1 MSTVKSISERLN
13 SSIKRSGTAS
23 LVLSGGSSPIKIFEE
38 LSSIDLPWSKVQ
50 VTLVDDRLV
59 EADNKDSNQNLI
71 LNYFLKSKAKAAQFF
86 PLTEDLI
93 TKSNFFKTPFD
104 VVLLGMGE
112 DGHFASLFPDMIDDF
127 DAFNSDAKFKI
138 FKTESQGNPF
148 LPRITMNLSLIL
160 NSEMIVLLVKGKSK
174 LKVLDEAIN
183 NNKLPIHYLLKNR
196 KENFLIE
203 KIIQR
208 RHQKIIEVTKRI
220 AKRSLSSRQ
229 KYLNNITSMEQN
241 NDTDRNFVSCSNMAH
256 AAAAAPSDE
265 KNSILMNTKP
275 NIGIVSSY
283 NDMLSAHKPLEHFPK
298 VIKAAATQ
306 FGATAQMA
314 GMVPAMCDG
323 VTQGR
328 PGMELSL
335 MSRDVIAMSTAV
347 SLSHGVYDA
356 ALCLGVCDKIVPGLL
371 IGTLSFGYLPVI
383 FVPAGPMSTGITNE
397 EKNLVR
403 KAFAKGDAT
412 REELLKAEIS
422 AYHGEGTCT
431 FFGTAN
437 SNQMLMEIMGLH
449 IPGSAFVHPHSDLR
463 NAYNI
468 VATEQAI
475 SISRKGADIRPIG
488 KIIDERSFVNAIV
501 GLHATG
507 GSTNH
512 TLHLPAMAAAAG
524 IKLLWEDF
532 SDLSEVTPLLARVY
546 PNGNADVNQFHAAG
560 GMSFVIGE
568 LLDAG
573 LLDGT
578 ARTVWGDNLFD
589 YISEPTLKNSKL
601 VWNKSKSKSFDSNI
615 LKSTKDPHQK
625 NGGLKMLKGNI
636 GRGVIKISAVNIDQQ
651 KIKAP
656 AMVFDNQIDV
666 KEAYDKGLLNRDVV
680 IVVRFQGPKANGMPE
695 LHALTPILSNIQDLG
710 FKVALLTDGRMSGAS
725 GKVPAAIHITPEA
738 MDNGVIGKI
747 KDGDEI
753 EIDAISGHISLNENY
768 KDRALNFPNDR
779 NDQSSF
785 GRNLFSLLRQNATNA
800 ENGAGLN
807 LIDTH

>member
-1 MSTVKSISERLN
+1 M
-13 SSIKRSGTAS
+13 
-23 LVLSGGSSPIKIFEE
+23 
-38 LSSIDLPWSKVQ
+38 
-50 VTLVDDRLV
+50 
-59 EADNKDSNQNLI
+59 
-71 LNYFLKSKAKAAQFF
+71 
-86 PLTEDLI
+86 
-93 TKSNFFKTPFD
+93 
-104 VVLLGMGE
+104 
-112 DGHFASLFPDMIDDF
+112 
-127 DAFNSDAKFKI
+127 
-138 FKTESQGNPF
+138 
-148 LPRITMNLSLIL
+148 
-160 NSEMIVLLVKGKSK
+160 SK
-174 LKVLDEAIN
+174 L
-183 NNKLPIHYLLKNR
+183 
-196 KENFLIE
+196 
-203 KIIQR
+203 
-208 RHQKIIEVTKRI
+208 HQKIIEVTKRI

-371 IGTLSFGYLPVI
+371 IGALSFGHLPVI

-475 SISRKGADIRPIG
+475 SISRKGTDIRPIG

-601 VWNKSKSKSFDSNI
+601 IWNKSRSKSFDSNI

-666 KEAYDKGLLNRDVV
+666 KEAYDRGLLNRDVV

-753 EIDAISGHISLNENY
+753 EIDAISGHINLNENY
-768 KDRALNFPNDR
+768 ADRALKFPNDR

>member
-1 MSTVKSISERLN
+1 MS
-13 SSIKRSGTAS
+13 
-23 LVLSGGSSPIKIFEE
+23 
-38 LSSIDLPWSKVQ
+38 
-50 VTLVDDRLV
+50 
-59 EADNKDSNQNLI
+59 NLH
-71 LNYFLKSKAKAAQFF
+71 
-86 PLTEDLI
+86 P
-93 TKSNFFKTPFD
+93 
-104 VVLLGMGE
+104 
-112 DGHFASLFPDMIDDF
+112 
-127 DAFNSDAKFKI
+127 
-138 FKTESQGNPF
+138 
-148 LPRITMNLSLIL
+148 
-160 NSEMIVLLVKGKSK
+160 
-174 LKVLDEAIN
+174 
-183 NNKLPIHYLLKNR
+183 
-196 KENFLIE
+196 
-203 KIIQR
+203 
-208 RHQKIIEVTKRI
+208 KIIEVTKRI

-229 KYLNNITSMEQN
+229 KYLNNITSMEHD

-283 NDMLSAHKPLEHFPK
+283 NDMLSAHKPFEHFPK

-306 FGATAQMA
+306 FGATAQIA

-335 MSRDVIAMSTAV
+335 MSRDVIAMSAAV

-371 IGTLSFGYLPVI
+371 IGALSFGHLPVI

-463 NAYNI
+463 NAYNV
-468 VATEQAI
+468 VATKQAL
-475 SISRKGADIRPIG
+475 SISRKGKDIRPIG

-532 SDLSEVTPLLARVY
+532 SDLSEITPLLARVY

-589 YISEPTLKNSKL
+589 YISEPTLKNSQL

-615 LKSTKDPHQK
+615 LKSAKDPHQK

-636 GRGVIKISAVNIDQQ
+636 GRGVIKISAVNMDQQ

-753 EIDAISGHISLNENY
+753 EIDAVSGHINLNENY
-768 KDRALNFPNDR
+768 EDRASKFPNDR
-779 NDQSSF
+779 NDQRSF

>member
-1 MSTVKSISERLN
+1 MSKLHSRIIEITKRISERSIN
-13 SSIKRSGTAS
+13 SR
-23 LVLSGGSSPIKIFEE
+23 
-38 LSSIDLPWSKVQ
+38 
-50 VTLVDDRLV
+50 
-59 EADNKDSNQNLI
+59 N
-71 LNYFLKSKAKAAQFF
+71 
-86 PLTEDLI
+86 
-93 TKSNFFKTPFD
+93 
-104 VVLLGMGE
+104 
-112 DGHFASLFPDMIDDF
+112 
-127 DAFNSDAKFKI
+127 
-138 FKTESQGNPF
+138 
-148 LPRITMNLSLIL
+148 
-160 NSEMIVLLVKGKSK
+160 
-174 LKVLDEAIN
+174 
-183 NNKLPIHYLLKNR
+183 
-196 KENFLIE
+196 
-203 KIIQR
+203 
-208 RHQKIIEVTKRI
+208 
-220 AKRSLSSRQ
+220 
-229 KYLNNITSMEQN
+229 KYLRNIISMEEN
-241 NDTDRNFVSCSNMAH
+241 IDTNRNAISCSNMAH
-256 AAAAAPSDE
+256 AVAAAPSSD
-265 KNSILMNTKP
+265 KASILMNSKP

-298 VIKAAATQ
+298 VIKAAATH
-306 FGATAQMA
+306 FGATAQVA
-314 GMVPAMCDG
+314 GIVPAMCDG

-371 IGTLSFGYLPVI
+371 IGSLSFGHLPVI

-397 EKNLVR
+397 KKNLVR

-412 REELLKAEIS
+412 REELLKAETS

-475 SISRKGADIRPIG
+475 LISRKGNDIRPIG

-524 IKLLWEDF
+524 IRLLWEDF
-532 SDLSEVTPLLARVY
+532 SDLSEITPLLARVY
-546 PNGNADVNQFHAAG
+546 PNGKADVNQFHAAG
-560 GMSFVIGE
+560 GMSFIIGE

-578 ARTVWGDNLFD
+578 AKTVWGENLFD
-589 YISEPTLKNSKL
+589 YVSEATLKNSQL
-601 VWNKSKSKSFDSNI
+601 IWTKSKPKSFDSSI
-615 LKSTKDPHQK
+615 LKTVADPHQK

-636 GRGVIKISAVNIDQQ
+636 GKGVIKISAVSIDQQ

-656 AMVFDNQIDV
+656 AMVFDNQNEV
-666 KEAYDKGLLNRDVV
+666 KEAYDKGLLNRDVI

-710 FKVALLTDGRMSGAS
+710 FKVGLLTDGRMSGAS

-738 MDNGVIGKI
+738 MDKGVIGQI
-747 KDGDEI
+747 ENGDEI
-753 EIDAISGHISLNENY
+753 EIDAISGSINLNENFSNR
-768 KDRALNFPNDR
+768 KLALPNDQ
-779 NDQSSF
+779 NNQKNF
-785 GRNLFSLLRQNATNA
+785 GRNLFSLLRQNASDA
-800 ENGAGLN
+800 ENGAGLD
-807 LIDTH
+807 LINTH

>member
-1 MSTVKSISERLN
+1 M
-13 SSIKRSGTAS
+13 
-23 LVLSGGSSPIKIFEE
+23 
-38 LSSIDLPWSKVQ
+38 
-50 VTLVDDRLV
+50 
-59 EADNKDSNQNLI
+59 
-71 LNYFLKSKAKAAQFF
+71 
-86 PLTEDLI
+86 
-93 TKSNFFKTPFD
+93 
-104 VVLLGMGE
+104 
-112 DGHFASLFPDMIDDF
+112 
-127 DAFNSDAKFKI
+127 
-138 FKTESQGNPF
+138 
-148 LPRITMNLSLIL
+148 
-160 NSEMIVLLVKGKSK
+160 SK
-174 LKVLDEAIN
+174 L
-183 NNKLPIHYLLKNR
+183 
-196 KENFLIE
+196 
-203 KIIQR
+203 
-208 RHQKIIEVTKRI
+208 HQKIIEVTKRI

-265 KNSILMNTKP
+265 KTSILMNTKP

-328 PGMELSL
+328 SGMELSL

-753 EIDAISGHISLNENY
+753 EIDAISGHINLNENY
-768 KDRALNFPNDR
+768 ADRALKFPNDR

>member
-1 MSTVKSISERLN
+1 M
-13 SSIKRSGTAS
+13 
-23 LVLSGGSSPIKIFEE
+23 
-38 LSSIDLPWSKVQ
+38 
-50 VTLVDDRLV
+50 
-59 EADNKDSNQNLI
+59 
-71 LNYFLKSKAKAAQFF
+71 
-86 PLTEDLI
+86 
-93 TKSNFFKTPFD
+93 
-104 VVLLGMGE
+104 
-112 DGHFASLFPDMIDDF
+112 
-127 DAFNSDAKFKI
+127 
-138 FKTESQGNPF
+138 
-148 LPRITMNLSLIL
+148 
-160 NSEMIVLLVKGKSK
+160 SK
-174 LKVLDEAIN
+174 L
-183 NNKLPIHYLLKNR
+183 
-196 KENFLIE
+196 
-203 KIIQR
+203 
-208 RHQKIIEVTKRI
+208 HQKIIEVTKRI
-220 AKRSLSSRQ
+220 AKRSLISRQ
-229 KYLNNITSMEQN
+229 KYLNNIISMEQD
-241 NDTDRNFVSCSNMAH
+241 NDTNRNFVSCSNMAH
-256 AAAAAPSDE
+256 AAAAAPSNE

-275 NIGIVSSY
+275 NVGIVSSY

-371 IGTLSFGYLPVI
+371 IGALSFGHLPVI

-475 SISRKGADIRPIG
+475 SIYRKGTDIRPIG

-601 VWNKSKSKSFDSNI
+601 VWNKSKSESFDSNI

-753 EIDAISGHISLNENY
+753 EIDAISGHINLNENY
-768 KDRALNFPNDR
+768 ADRALKFPNDR

>member
-1 MSTVKSISERLN
+1 MSKLHSRIIEITKRISERSIN
-13 SSIKRSGTAS
+13 SR
-23 LVLSGGSSPIKIFEE
+23 
-38 LSSIDLPWSKVQ
+38 
-50 VTLVDDRLV
+50 
-59 EADNKDSNQNLI
+59 N
-71 LNYFLKSKAKAAQFF
+71 
-86 PLTEDLI
+86 
-93 TKSNFFKTPFD
+93 
-104 VVLLGMGE
+104 
-112 DGHFASLFPDMIDDF
+112 
-127 DAFNSDAKFKI
+127 
-138 FKTESQGNPF
+138 
-148 LPRITMNLSLIL
+148 
-160 NSEMIVLLVKGKSK
+160 
-174 LKVLDEAIN
+174 
-183 NNKLPIHYLLKNR
+183 
-196 KENFLIE
+196 
-203 KIIQR
+203 
-208 RHQKIIEVTKRI
+208 
-220 AKRSLSSRQ
+220 
-229 KYLNNITSMEQN
+229 KYLRNIISMEEN
-241 NDTDRNFVSCSNMAH
+241 IDTNRNAISCSNMAH
-256 AAAAAPSDE
+256 AVAAAPSSD
-265 KNSILMNTKP
+265 KASILMNSKP

-306 FGATAQMA
+306 FGATAQVA
-314 GMVPAMCDG
+314 GIVPAMCDG

-371 IGTLSFGYLPVI
+371 IGSLSFGHLPVI

-475 SISRKGADIRPIG
+475 LISRKGNDIRPIG

-532 SDLSEVTPLLARVY
+532 SDLSEITPLLARVY
-546 PNGNADVNQFHAAG
+546 PNGKADVNQFHAAG
-560 GMSFVIGE
+560 GMSFIIGE

-578 ARTVWGDNLFD
+578 AKTVWGENLFD
-589 YISEPTLKNSKL
+589 YVSEATLKNSQL
-601 VWNKSKSKSFDSNI
+601 IWTKSKPKSFDSSI
-615 LKSTKDPHQK
+615 LKTVEDPHQK

-636 GRGVIKISAVNIDQQ
+636 GKGVIKISAVSIDQQ

-656 AMVFDNQIDV
+656 AMVFDNQNEV
-666 KEAYDKGLLNRDVV
+666 KEAYDKGLLSRDVI

-710 FKVALLTDGRMSGAS
+710 FKVGLLTDGRMSGAS

-738 MDNGVIGKI
+738 MDKGVIGQI
-747 KDGDEI
+747 ENGDEI
-753 EIDAISGHISLNENY
+753 EIDAISGSINLNENFSNR
-768 KDRALNFPNDR
+768 KLALPNDQ
-779 NDQSSF
+779 NDQKNF
-785 GRNLFSLLRQNATNA
+785 GRNLFSLLRQNASDA
-800 ENGAGLN
+800 ENGAGLD
-807 LIDTH
+807 LINTH

>member
-1 MSTVKSISERLN
+1 M
-13 SSIKRSGTAS
+13 
-23 LVLSGGSSPIKIFEE
+23 
-38 LSSIDLPWSKVQ
+38 
-50 VTLVDDRLV
+50 
-59 EADNKDSNQNLI
+59 
-71 LNYFLKSKAKAAQFF
+71 
-86 PLTEDLI
+86 
-93 TKSNFFKTPFD
+93 
-104 VVLLGMGE
+104 
-112 DGHFASLFPDMIDDF
+112 
-127 DAFNSDAKFKI
+127 
-138 FKTESQGNPF
+138 
-148 LPRITMNLSLIL
+148 
-160 NSEMIVLLVKGKSK
+160 SK
-174 LKVLDEAIN
+174 L
-183 NNKLPIHYLLKNR
+183 
-196 KENFLIE
+196 
-203 KIIQR
+203 
-208 RHQKIIEVTKRI
+208 HQKIIEVTKRI

-601 VWNKSKSKSFDSNI
+601 IWNKSKSKSFDSNI

-666 KEAYDKGLLNRDVV
+666 KEAYDNGLLNRDVV

-753 EIDAISGHISLNENY
+753 EIDAISGHIKLNENY
-768 KDRALNFPNDR
+768 AERALKLPDDR

>member
-1 MSTVKSISERLN
+1 M
-13 SSIKRSGTAS
+13 
-23 LVLSGGSSPIKIFEE
+23 
-38 LSSIDLPWSKVQ
+38 
-50 VTLVDDRLV
+50 
-59 EADNKDSNQNLI
+59 
-71 LNYFLKSKAKAAQFF
+71 
-86 PLTEDLI
+86 
-93 TKSNFFKTPFD
+93 
-104 VVLLGMGE
+104 
-112 DGHFASLFPDMIDDF
+112 
-127 DAFNSDAKFKI
+127 
-138 FKTESQGNPF
+138 
-148 LPRITMNLSLIL
+148 
-160 NSEMIVLLVKGKSK
+160 SK
-174 LKVLDEAIN
+174 L
-183 NNKLPIHYLLKNR
+183 
-196 KENFLIE
+196 
-203 KIIQR
+203 
-208 RHQKIIEVTKRI
+208 HQKIIEVTKRI

-371 IGTLSFGYLPVI
+371 IGALSFGHLPVI

-601 VWNKSKSKSFDSNI
+601 VWNKSKSESFDSNI

-753 EIDAISGHISLNENY
+753 EIDAISGHINLNENY
-768 KDRALNFPNDR
+768 ADRALKFPNDR

>member
-1 MSTVKSISERLN
+1 M
-13 SSIKRSGTAS
+13 
-23 LVLSGGSSPIKIFEE
+23 
-38 LSSIDLPWSKVQ
+38 
-50 VTLVDDRLV
+50 
-59 EADNKDSNQNLI
+59 
-71 LNYFLKSKAKAAQFF
+71 
-86 PLTEDLI
+86 
-93 TKSNFFKTPFD
+93 
-104 VVLLGMGE
+104 
-112 DGHFASLFPDMIDDF
+112 
-127 DAFNSDAKFKI
+127 
-138 FKTESQGNPF
+138 
-148 LPRITMNLSLIL
+148 
-160 NSEMIVLLVKGKSK
+160 SK
-174 LKVLDEAIN
+174 L
-183 NNKLPIHYLLKNR
+183 
-196 KENFLIE
+196 
-203 KIIQR
+203 
-208 RHQKIIEVTKRI
+208 HQKIIEVTKRI

-229 KYLNNITSMEQN
+229 KYLNNITSMEQD
-241 NDTDRNFVSCSNMAH
+241 NDTDRNSVSCSNMAH

-371 IGTLSFGYLPVI
+371 MGALSFGHLPVI

-412 REELLKAEIS
+412 REQLLKAEIS

-475 SISRKGADIRPIG
+475 SISRKGTDIRPIG

-601 VWNKSKSKSFDSNI
+601 VWNKSKSESFDSNI

-666 KEAYDKGLLNRDVV
+666 KEAYDRGLLNRDVV

-753 EIDAISGHISLNENY
+753 EIDAISGHINLNENY
-768 KDRALNFPNDR
+768 AERALKFPNDR

>member
-1 MSTVKSISERLN
+1 M
-13 SSIKRSGTAS
+13 
-23 LVLSGGSSPIKIFEE
+23 
-38 LSSIDLPWSKVQ
+38 
-50 VTLVDDRLV
+50 
-59 EADNKDSNQNLI
+59 
-71 LNYFLKSKAKAAQFF
+71 
-86 PLTEDLI
+86 
-93 TKSNFFKTPFD
+93 
-104 VVLLGMGE
+104 
-112 DGHFASLFPDMIDDF
+112 
-127 DAFNSDAKFKI
+127 
-138 FKTESQGNPF
+138 
-148 LPRITMNLSLIL
+148 
-160 NSEMIVLLVKGKSK
+160 SK
-174 LKVLDEAIN
+174 L
-183 NNKLPIHYLLKNR
+183 
-196 KENFLIE
+196 
-203 KIIQR
+203 
-208 RHQKIIEVTKRI
+208 HQKIIEVTKRI

-328 PGMELSL
+328 SGMELSL

-371 IGTLSFGYLPVI
+371 IGALSFGHLPVI

-475 SISRKGADIRPIG
+475 SISRKGTDIRPIG

-601 VWNKSKSKSFDSNI
+601 IWNKSKSKSFDSNI

-753 EIDAISGHISLNENY
+753 EIDAISGHINLNENY
-768 KDRALNFPNDR
+768 AERALKFPNDR

>member
-1 MSTVKSISERLN
+1 M
-13 SSIKRSGTAS
+13 
-23 LVLSGGSSPIKIFEE
+23 
-38 LSSIDLPWSKVQ
+38 
-50 VTLVDDRLV
+50 
-59 EADNKDSNQNLI
+59 
-71 LNYFLKSKAKAAQFF
+71 
-86 PLTEDLI
+86 
-93 TKSNFFKTPFD
+93 
-104 VVLLGMGE
+104 
-112 DGHFASLFPDMIDDF
+112 
-127 DAFNSDAKFKI
+127 
-138 FKTESQGNPF
+138 
-148 LPRITMNLSLIL
+148 
-160 NSEMIVLLVKGKSK
+160 SK
-174 LKVLDEAIN
+174 L
-183 NNKLPIHYLLKNR
+183 
-196 KENFLIE
+196 
-203 KIIQR
+203 
-208 RHQKIIEVTKRI
+208 HQKIIEVTKRI
-220 AKRSLSSRQ
+220 AKRSLISRQ
-229 KYLNNITSMEQN
+229 KYLNNITSMEQD
-241 NDTDRNFVSCSNMAH
+241 NDTNRNFVSCSNMAH

-475 SISRKGADIRPIG
+475 SISRKGTDIRPIG

-601 VWNKSKSKSFDSNI
+601 VWNKSKSESFDSNI

-753 EIDAISGHISLNENY
+753 EIDAISGHINLNENY
-768 KDRALNFPNDR
+768 AERALKFPNDR

>member
-1 MSTVKSISERLN
+1 MS
-13 SSIKRSGTAS
+13 
-23 LVLSGGSSPIKIFEE
+23 
-38 LSSIDLPWSKVQ
+38 
-50 VTLVDDRLV
+50 
-59 EADNKDSNQNLI
+59 NLH
-71 LNYFLKSKAKAAQFF
+71 L
-86 PLTEDLI
+86 
-93 TKSNFFKTPFD
+93 
-104 VVLLGMGE
+104 
-112 DGHFASLFPDMIDDF
+112 
-127 DAFNSDAKFKI
+127 
-138 FKTESQGNPF
+138 
-148 LPRITMNLSLIL
+148 
-160 NSEMIVLLVKGKSK
+160 
-174 LKVLDEAIN
+174 
-183 NNKLPIHYLLKNR
+183 
-196 KENFLIE
+196 
-203 KIIQR
+203 
-208 RHQKIIEVTKRI
+208 KIIEVTKRI

-229 KYLNNITSMEQN
+229 KYLNNITSMEHD

-306 FGATAQMA
+306 FGATAQIA

-371 IGTLSFGYLPVI
+371 IGALSFGHLPVI

-463 NAYNI
+463 NAYNV

-475 SISRKGADIRPIG
+475 SISRKGKDIRPIG

-532 SDLSEVTPLLARVY
+532 SDLSEITPLLARVY

-636 GRGVIKISAVNIDQQ
+636 GRGVIKISAVNMDQQ

-753 EIDAISGHISLNENY
+753 EIDAVSGHINLNENY
-768 KDRALNFPNDR
+768 EDRASKFPNDR
-779 NDQSSF
+779 NDQRSF

>member
-1 MSTVKSISERLN
+1 M
-13 SSIKRSGTAS
+13 
-23 LVLSGGSSPIKIFEE
+23 
-38 LSSIDLPWSKVQ
+38 
-50 VTLVDDRLV
+50 
-59 EADNKDSNQNLI
+59 
-71 LNYFLKSKAKAAQFF
+71 
-86 PLTEDLI
+86 
-93 TKSNFFKTPFD
+93 
-104 VVLLGMGE
+104 
-112 DGHFASLFPDMIDDF
+112 
-127 DAFNSDAKFKI
+127 
-138 FKTESQGNPF
+138 
-148 LPRITMNLSLIL
+148 
-160 NSEMIVLLVKGKSK
+160 SK
-174 LKVLDEAIN
+174 L
-183 NNKLPIHYLLKNR
+183 
-196 KENFLIE
+196 
-203 KIIQR
+203 
-208 RHQKIIEVTKRI
+208 HQKIIEVTKRI

-265 KNSILMNTKP
+265 KTSILMNTKP

-475 SISRKGADIRPIG
+475 SISRKGTDIRPIG

-601 VWNKSKSKSFDSNI
+601 IWNKSKSKSFDSNI

-666 KEAYDKGLLNRDVV
+666 KEAYDRGLLNRDVV

-753 EIDAISGHISLNENY
+753 EIDAISGHINLNENY
-768 KDRALNFPNDR
+768 AERALKFPNDR
-779 NDQSSF
+779 KDQSSF
-785 GRNLFSLLRQNATNA
+785 GRNLFSLLRQNATSA

>member
-1 MSTVKSISERLN
+1 MS
-13 SSIKRSGTAS
+13 
-23 LVLSGGSSPIKIFEE
+23 
-38 LSSIDLPWSKVQ
+38 
-50 VTLVDDRLV
+50 
-59 EADNKDSNQNLI
+59 NLH
-71 LNYFLKSKAKAAQFF
+71 L
-86 PLTEDLI
+86 
-93 TKSNFFKTPFD
+93 
-104 VVLLGMGE
+104 
-112 DGHFASLFPDMIDDF
+112 
-127 DAFNSDAKFKI
+127 
-138 FKTESQGNPF
+138 
-148 LPRITMNLSLIL
+148 
-160 NSEMIVLLVKGKSK
+160 
-174 LKVLDEAIN
+174 
-183 NNKLPIHYLLKNR
+183 
-196 KENFLIE
+196 
-203 KIIQR
+203 
-208 RHQKIIEVTKRI
+208 KIIEVTKRI

-229 KYLNNITSMEQN
+229 KYLNNITSMEHD

-306 FGATAQMA
+306 FGATAQIA

-371 IGTLSFGYLPVI
+371 IGALSFGHLPVI

-463 NAYNI
+463 NAYNV

-475 SISRKGADIRPIG
+475 SISRKGKDIRPIG

-532 SDLSEVTPLLARVY
+532 SDLSEITPLLARVY

-636 GRGVIKISAVNIDQQ
+636 GRGVIKISAVKMDQQ

-753 EIDAISGHISLNENY
+753 EIDAVSGHINLNENY
-768 KDRALNFPNDR
+768 EDRASKFPNDR
-779 NDQSSF
+779 NDQRSF

>member
-1 MSTVKSISERLN
+1 MS
-13 SSIKRSGTAS
+13 
-23 LVLSGGSSPIKIFEE
+23 
-38 LSSIDLPWSKVQ
+38 
-50 VTLVDDRLV
+50 
-59 EADNKDSNQNLI
+59 NLH
-71 LNYFLKSKAKAAQFF
+71 L
-86 PLTEDLI
+86 
-93 TKSNFFKTPFD
+93 
-104 VVLLGMGE
+104 
-112 DGHFASLFPDMIDDF
+112 
-127 DAFNSDAKFKI
+127 
-138 FKTESQGNPF
+138 
-148 LPRITMNLSLIL
+148 
-160 NSEMIVLLVKGKSK
+160 
-174 LKVLDEAIN
+174 
-183 NNKLPIHYLLKNR
+183 
-196 KENFLIE
+196 
-203 KIIQR
+203 
-208 RHQKIIEVTKRI
+208 KIIEVTKRI

-229 KYLNNITSMEQN
+229 KYLNNITSMEHD

-306 FGATAQMA
+306 FGATAQIA

-371 IGTLSFGYLPVI
+371 IGALSFGHLPVI

-463 NAYNI
+463 NAYNV

-475 SISRKGADIRPIG
+475 SISRKGKDIRPIG

-532 SDLSEVTPLLARVY
+532 SDLSEITPLLARVY

-636 GRGVIKISAVNIDQQ
+636 GRGVIKISAVKMDQQ

-753 EIDAISGHISLNENY
+753 EIDAVSGYINLNENY
-768 KDRALNFPNDR
+768 EDRASKFPNDR
-779 NDQSSF
+779 NDQRSF

>member
-1 MSTVKSISERLN
+1 M
-13 SSIKRSGTAS
+13 
-23 LVLSGGSSPIKIFEE
+23 
-38 LSSIDLPWSKVQ
+38 
-50 VTLVDDRLV
+50 
-59 EADNKDSNQNLI
+59 
-71 LNYFLKSKAKAAQFF
+71 
-86 PLTEDLI
+86 
-93 TKSNFFKTPFD
+93 
-104 VVLLGMGE
+104 
-112 DGHFASLFPDMIDDF
+112 
-127 DAFNSDAKFKI
+127 
-138 FKTESQGNPF
+138 
-148 LPRITMNLSLIL
+148 
-160 NSEMIVLLVKGKSK
+160 SK
-174 LKVLDEAIN
+174 L
-183 NNKLPIHYLLKNR
+183 
-196 KENFLIE
+196 
-203 KIIQR
+203 
-208 RHQKIIEVTKRI
+208 HQKIIEVTKRI

-371 IGTLSFGYLPVI
+371 IGTLSFGHLPVI

-753 EIDAISGHISLNENY
+753 EIDAISGHINLNENY
-768 KDRALNFPNDR
+768 AERALKFPNDR

>member
-1 MSTVKSISERLN
+1 M
-13 SSIKRSGTAS
+13 
-23 LVLSGGSSPIKIFEE
+23 
-38 LSSIDLPWSKVQ
+38 
-50 VTLVDDRLV
+50 
-59 EADNKDSNQNLI
+59 
-71 LNYFLKSKAKAAQFF
+71 
-86 PLTEDLI
+86 
-93 TKSNFFKTPFD
+93 
-104 VVLLGMGE
+104 
-112 DGHFASLFPDMIDDF
+112 
-127 DAFNSDAKFKI
+127 
-138 FKTESQGNPF
+138 
-148 LPRITMNLSLIL
+148 
-160 NSEMIVLLVKGKSK
+160 SK
-174 LKVLDEAIN
+174 L
-183 NNKLPIHYLLKNR
+183 
-196 KENFLIE
+196 
-203 KIIQR
+203 
-208 RHQKIIEVTKRI
+208 HQKIIEVTKRI
-220 AKRSLSSRQ
+220 AKRSLISRQ
-229 KYLNNITSMEQN
+229 KYLNNIISMEHD
-241 NDTDRNFVSCSNMAH
+241 NDTNRNFVSCSNMAH
-256 AAAAAPSDE
+256 AAAAAPSNE

-371 IGTLSFGYLPVI
+371 IGALSFGHLPVI

-475 SISRKGADIRPIG
+475 SISRKGTDIRPIG

-666 KEAYDKGLLNRDVV
+666 KEAYDRGLLNRDVV

-753 EIDAISGHISLNENY
+753 EIDAISGHINLNENY
-768 KDRALNFPNDR
+768 ADRALKFPNDR

>member
-1 MSTVKSISERLN
+1 M
-13 SSIKRSGTAS
+13 
-23 LVLSGGSSPIKIFEE
+23 
-38 LSSIDLPWSKVQ
+38 
-50 VTLVDDRLV
+50 
-59 EADNKDSNQNLI
+59 
-71 LNYFLKSKAKAAQFF
+71 
-86 PLTEDLI
+86 
-93 TKSNFFKTPFD
+93 
-104 VVLLGMGE
+104 
-112 DGHFASLFPDMIDDF
+112 
-127 DAFNSDAKFKI
+127 
-138 FKTESQGNPF
+138 
-148 LPRITMNLSLIL
+148 
-160 NSEMIVLLVKGKSK
+160 SK
-174 LKVLDEAIN
+174 L
-183 NNKLPIHYLLKNR
+183 
-196 KENFLIE
+196 
-203 KIIQR
+203 
-208 RHQKIIEVTKRI
+208 HQKIIEVTKRI

-371 IGTLSFGYLPVI
+371 IGTLSFGHLPVI

-475 SISRKGADIRPIG
+475 SISRKGTDIRPIG

-753 EIDAISGHISLNENY
+753 EIDAISGHINLNENY
-768 KDRALNFPNDR
+768 AERALKFPNDR